1 MEIILLL
8 INTVVYSD
16 IGCQL
21 SVLWW
26 YKAARFIICERWALF
41 RRVLNQAYIRLIY
54 SVYSWSIITLPIGT
68 RAVVVACGFERDSR
82 R

>member
-1 MEIILLL
+1 MEIIVLLL
-8 INTVVYSD
+8 NTVVYPD
-16 IGCQL
+16 IVCQL

-41 RRVLNQAYIRLIY
+41 KRVLNQACMVHILGIFMAY
-54 SVYSWSIITLPIGT
+54 TLPIGT